1 MDAVGDGIAPRFMYV
16 RTLCV
21 SAQIDK
27 LHVTKTRSGTY
38 TYVPRSSPPNFI
50 SIPKGPQISSCGQ
63 RSPRHASIGRYARVF
78 TLKFPLFLINEHVR
92 DRQRTVR
99 ASLLGPCTCR
109 YMYVGCF
116 TQVQSCLR
124 SVVLRV
130 A

>member
-1 MDAVGDGIAPRFMYV
+1 MDSVGDGIAPRFMYV

-27 LHVTKTRSGTY
+27 LHVTKPRSGYMHICAHVALPQT
-38 TYVPRSSPPNFI
+38 SSPYL
-50 SIPKGPQISSCGQ
+50 
-63 RSPRHASIGRYARVF
+63 RDGRYPHAADAARVMQAYAQVGIHMEIS
-78 TLKFPLFLINEHVR
+78 LFLMNEHVR

-99 ASLLGPCTCR
+99 ASLLGPYTCR

-124 SVVLRV
+124 SVVVRV

>member
-1 MDAVGDGIAPRFMYV
+1 MDSVGDGIAPSFMYV
-16 RTLCV
+16 RYV
-21 SAQIDK
+21 AAQTDK
-27 LHVTKTRSGTY
+27 LNFMKPRSGYMYICAHVALPPT
-38 TYVPRSSPPNFI
+38 SS
-50 SIPKGPQISSCGQ
+50 
-63 RSPRHASIGRYARVF
+63 RYLRDGRYPDAADAARVMQAYAQVGIHMEIS
-78 TLKFPLFLINEHVR
+78 LFLINEHVR

>member
-1 MDAVGDGIAPRFMYV
+1 MDSAGDGIAPRFMYV
-16 RTLCV
+16 A
-21 SAQIDK
+21 AQIDK
-27 LHVTKTRSGTY
+27 LHFMK
-38 TYVPRSSPPNFI
+38 PRPGYMYICAHVALLPTSS
-50 SIPKGPQISSCGQ
+50 
-63 RSPRHASIGRYARVF
+63 RYLRDGRYPHAANAARVMQAY
-78 TLKFPLFLINEHVR
+78 LCSGIHIEISHFLINEHVR

-109 YMYVGCF
+109 YMYLGCF